1 MRCIFPGDLMTGCMM
16 TTTTRLSYQLF
27 LGERRKRH
35 SGLRAC
41 VIHAGLSWNLEVGTS
56 PGLCHYAACSCP
68 GSAAPVCMGMHFG
81 IWHCSN
87 EILTFRLQA
96 KMHEQW
102 KLKISCRPPM
112 DEVMHQDG
120 YWSATRCQINRKE
133 MANLKST
140 KDYSNKKNSI
150 KVCCEREQYK
160 CGYLAGKSVWFCDK
174 SDKSTECVIWCGN
187 IQPK

>member
-87 EILTFRLQA
+87 EILTLRLQA

-160 CGYLAGKSVWFCDK
+160 CGYLQRLANQADF
-174 SDKSTECVIWCGN
+174 VIKVIRARN
-187 IQPK
+187 A